1 MLSCFVNIL
10 QLTFAFYMFAIYSN
24 IIISY
29 SELSLLNIT
38 VAAFFAVFV
47 FGLFSYVRS
56 RLLELAG
63 KELNLVL
70 RRKIFKEMIKGCA
83 IDRDRAF
90 KGGGF
95 DLDQIQTYFS
105 SPAVYALFDAP
116 WAPFYL
122 ALIYLFHPVL
132 GIIATLGTLIML
144 GLSILQEALVR
155 KSLKEATLLNSKN
168 QRFVESSLRNTEVIN
183 GMGMVGTISARFS
196 RGNRQVMVNQTES
209 SRFAGTI
216 QAAIKPLQNVIQVLI
231 YCAGAYYA
239 MTEGFDIGLMI
250 AASII
255 MGRGLGPLM
264 QLMSSWRLT
273 AQARESYNRLK
284 KFSAHIE
291 NQNRVDKMPLLLK
304 KGSLCFDGV
313 VFGVNGQLLIKGI
326 SFDLAYGDFL
336 GVIGPS
342 GAGKTTLCRLLLG
355 ILPCSAGKVYLD
367 GNDVFAWDKE
377 LIGKHI
383 GYLPQVVELFP
394 GTIAQNIARF
404 GPVDDDLIN
413 QAVELSG
420 IRSMIS
426 GFENG
431 LDTRIEGENGIAISG
446 GQRQRIGLARAVY
459 GRPVLLVLD
468 EPTSNMDASGEQEFL
483 NTLQQIKQ
491 QHRST
496 CIMVTHKPSVLQSMD
511 KILVLQNGQLSMLGP
526 KDAVMAKLTG
536 GS

>member
-1 MLSCFVNIL
+1 
-10 QLTFAFYMFAIYSN
+10 YSN

-70 RRKIFKEMIKGCA
+70 RKRIFKEMIKGCA
-83 IDRDRAF
+83 IDRDKTY
-90 KGGGF
+90 KGGIF
-95 DLDQIQTYFS
+95 DLDQMQTYFS

-132 GIIATLGTLIML
+132 GIIASLGTLTML
-144 GLSILQEALVR
+144 GLSGLQEVLVR

-168 QRFVESSLRNTEVIN
+168 QGFIESSLRNTEVIN
-183 GMGMVGTISARFS
+183 GMGMVGTISDRFARE
-196 RGNRQVMVNQTES
+196 NRRVMVNQTES
-209 SRFAGTI
+209 SRFAGSI

-255 MGRGLGPLM
+255 MGRGLTPLM

-273 AQARESYNRLK
+273 TQARESYNRLK
-284 KFSAHIE
+284 NLSAHIE
-291 NQNRVDKMPLLLK
+291 NQNRTDKMPLLLT
-304 KGSLCFDGV
+304 KGTLCFDGV
-313 VFGVNGQLLIKGI
+313 IFGVNNQLLIKGI
-326 SFDLAYGDFL
+326 SFDLASGDFL

-404 GPVDDDLIN
+404 GPMDDDLIN
-413 QAVELSG
+413 QAVELAG
-420 IRSMIS
+420 IRPMIS

-468 EPTSNMDASGEQEFL
+468 EPTSNMDASGEQQFL

-511 KILVLQNGQLSMLGP
+511 KILVLQNGQLTMMGP
-526 KDAVMAKLTG
+526 KDTVMAKLAG